1 MIERCTHYFLRFR
14 RATIGNVARWVTKHS
29 MEDKEYNTA
38 EDNCVLKFVFPTLL
52 LYQQVLD
59 QWPGCGQDLLEKSV
73 SLVCSACA
81 EVIDLMKSQKASSL
95 YIYEMDQV
103 LGLNI
108 EHLATYRVYTY
119 SVAQYNSR

>member
-1 MIERCTHYFLRFR
+1 
-14 RATIGNVARWVTKHS
+14 